1 MNRIRAAAL
10 FALTGLAFLSGCMS
24 NPCSNPCSNGGGFL
38 QRLGFGSRRQCCP
51 ETCCPSACCPSCGG
65 GCCGEGFGEGPML
78 GDPNGPFIM
87 QGPMQGPMPGGAPVM
102 QDLGQPRILPQPAQP
117 TPAPPEMTSRIKPR

>member
-1 MNRIRAAAL
+1 MKRIRAAAL
-10 FALTGLAFLSGCMS
+10 LALTSLAFISGCMS
-24 NPCSNPCSNGGGFL
+24 NSCGSPCSNGGGFL

-51 ETCCPSACCPSCGG
+51 EQCCPTCGMPSGGG

-78 GDPNGPFIM
+78 GDPNGPYI
-87 QGPMQGPMPGGAPVM
+87 MPGAGM

>member
-10 FALTGLAFLSGCMS
+10 LALTGLAFVSGCMS
-24 NPCSNPCSNGGGFL
+24 NPCNNSCNGGGFF

-51 ETCCPSACCPSCGG
+51 ETCCPSCATA
-65 GCCGEGFGEGPML
+65 GCCEGIGEGPVL
-78 GDPNGPFIM
+78 GDPNGPYI
-87 QGPMQGPMPGGAPVM
+87 MPGPVPGAVPGM

-117 TPAPPEMTSRIKPR
+117 TPAPPEMTSRVKPK